1 MDKITILFFSVILSI
16 LSLSGFVIVHHQ
28 VSVGA
33 AQLAQGQLQFQ
44 QGATA
49 LKSGEARL
57 AHGEKE
63 LSHAKREYKGIGH
76 VPIIGFLVKHSGAKK
91 EIHQGDRQVAA
102 GKAKV
107 EDGKT
112 ALAEAQDQL
121 MQGEA
126 KLKAGEIILQILGSL
141 SIIFIFITGVLCYL
155 WKNIVLQKIMQIKKQ
170 IK

>member
-1 MDKITILFFSVILSI
+1 MDKITILFFLVILSI
-16 LSLSGFVIVHHQ
+16 LSLCGFVIVHHQ

-44 QGATA
+44 QGEAA
-49 LKSGEARL
+49 LASGEARL

-76 VPIIGFLVKHSGAKK
+76 IPIIGFFVKHSSAKK

-112 ALAEAQDQL
+112 ALAAAQDQL

-126 KLKAGEIILQILGSL
+126 KLKVGEIILQILGSL
-141 SIIFIFITGVLCYL
+141 SIIFIFVTGALCYL
-155 WKNIVLQKIMQIKKQ
+155 WKEIVLQKIKQ
-170 IK
+170 LTRK